1 MPDDTG
7 IDVLAEDDSDDLTE
21 QERCVL
27 HEVLSKSWRSAEAGH
42 IRPAAEI
49 LDELRQRRAR

>member
-7 IDVLAEDDSDDLTE
+7 IDVVAEDASDDLTE
-21 QERCVL
+21 QERCLL
-27 HEVLSKSWRSAEAGH
+27 HEALSKSWRSAEADH
-42 IRPAAEI
+42 TRPAAEI

>member
-7 IDVLAEDDSDDLTE
+7 IDLVAEDDSDDLTE

-27 HEVLSKSWRSAEAGH
+27 HRALSRAWRSAAAGR

-49 LDELRQRRAR
+49 LDGLRRRRAR

>member
-7 IDVLAEDDSDDLTE
+7 IDVGAESAGNGLTE

-27 HEVLSKSWRSAEAGH
+27 HEALSKSWRSAEAGH

-49 LDELRQRRAR
+49 LDALRQRRAR